1 MTLLYKEFTITGT
14 AEELKSFIDM
24 IEAKNTLSN
33 TTDSTQSSFKY
44 YDCCPACGSKKIAR
58 TKSIDGLRTTVF
70 CAECGHVLEE
80 GSK

>member
-1 MTLLYKEFTITGT
+1 MTLQYRDFTISGT

-24 IEAKNTLSN
+24 IEKNDVQSYI
-33 TTDSTQSSFKY
+33 TTNTQSTFKF

-58 TKSIDGLRTTVF
+58 TKTINGLHTTVF

-80 GSK
+80 GNK